1 MVVVLVVVVVVVVIV
16 VLVVVVVAVVVVMAV
31 LVLVLVLVA
40 VAVVVVVVVV
50 VVLVVVMAVAA
61 MAVVAV
67 IDRSSTTQTVTHAP
81 RHNSSANMYS
91 MPNTFENSTF
101 HHVRIS
107 INRPAYRPYDIST
120 YFNISILRYLRIYRY
135 SITVHQSC
143 DTTITPT
150 YL

>member
-31 LVLVLVLVA
+31 LVLVLV
-40 VAVVVVVVVV
+40 AVVVVVVVV
-50 VVLVVVMAVAA
+50 VVAVMAVAA

-81 RHNSSANMYS
+81 RHNSSAHMYS